1 VVTAASRI
9 VASRIV
15 AARRALVAQ
24 HEGGEAN
31 LSGSQDERRASK
43 PTLESALAELNGA
56 LTGLADD
63 YRAIAGKSRER
74 SAAPNE
80 MEQPA

>member
-1 VVTAASRI
+1 
-9 VASRIV
+9 
-15 AARRALVAQ
+15 LVAQ

-43 PTLESALAELNGA
+43 PTLESALAELDGA

-63 YRAIAGKSRER
+63 YQAIAGTSRDR
-74 SAAPNE
+74 SAASNE
-80 MEQPA
+80 TVQPA